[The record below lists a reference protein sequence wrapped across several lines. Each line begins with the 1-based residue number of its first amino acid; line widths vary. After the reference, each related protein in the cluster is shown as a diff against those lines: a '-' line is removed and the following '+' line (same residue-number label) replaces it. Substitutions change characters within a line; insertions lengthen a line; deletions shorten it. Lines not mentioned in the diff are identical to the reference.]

1 MSWVLE
7 EMKARHWKE
16 VLSTADDPD
25 IARAFTFIANLNRVN
40 WQYLLSSGRGRAALC
55 IGEGRGTTAHALSG
69 NYATVVATEQV
80 LARVDFMRRRFEQD
94 EIENVRVV
102 RAAFPDLPFADGS
115 FDLVVFNGV
124 LEWLPSRQPSE
135 PPAEVQRA
143 SLRKAFR
150 LLKPGGHVYVGIENR
165 WCYEYFLGAK
175 DPHIGV
181 PWVTILPRWI
191 ANWRTRRVTGRRYD
205 TYLYGR
211 RGYEG
216 TCAFFAG
223 PDSPRPRPSWR
234 KKATT
239 IRKRSSPSPA
249 VRRSTSSVRST
260 SSHEVHIADSHR
272 RSPRGCVCSAR
283 CSMPSS

>member
-1 MSWVLE
+1 MLDEHPLDRLHPLEVVAGREGPSLE
-7 EMKARHWKE
+7 ER
-16 VLSTADDPD
+16 L
-25 IARAFTFIANLNRVN
+25 ANRL
-40 WQYLLSSGRGRAALC
+40 Q
-55 IGEGRGTTAHALSG
+55 
-69 NYATVVATEQV
+69 
-80 LARVDFMRRRFEQD
+80 FEQD

-115 FDLVVFNGV
+115 VDLVVFNGV

-191 ANWRTRRVTGRRYD
+191 ANWRTRR
-205 TYLYGR
+205 
-211 RGYEG
+211 G
-216 TCAFFAG
+216 TTAML
-223 PDSPRPRPSWR
+223 
-234 KKATT
+234 
-239 IRKRSSPSPA
+239 I
-249 VRRSTSSVRST
+249 
-260 SSHEVHIADSHR
+260 
-272 RSPRGCVCSAR
+272 
-283 CSMPSS
+283 